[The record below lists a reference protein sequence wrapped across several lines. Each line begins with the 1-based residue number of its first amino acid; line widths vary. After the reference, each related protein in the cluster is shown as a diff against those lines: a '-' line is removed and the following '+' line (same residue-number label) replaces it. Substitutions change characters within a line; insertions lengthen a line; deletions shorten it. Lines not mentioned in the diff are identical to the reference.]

1 MKHALH
7 ALGSYAVRLVVPV
20 LAAAVVVVALPS
32 EAEACSCGPAP
43 DAKVALENSA
53 ATFVG
58 EVVGTRRLAGDGM
71 GKIEYAFEIKH
82 SYKGP
87 TGRTTLVT
95 NASSAACGRSFEE
108 GEAYLVYA
116 TADDKGNLLD
126 STCSRTRLAT
136 AAGEDFAAI
145 GQPKG
150 PLESLPDGAS
160 IGQAPGPKK
169 SLGASFEPL
178 ENFDVISSQCTTLVQ
193 GPVSSVDFVQ
203 IMTYAG
209 PGAFICTRGV
219 TIDGNVQISE
229 ADVRIV
235 ALDFGGLSVNG
246 NVIIA
251 APSVL
256 IGGKVSGAT
265 LISERA
271 LGSVLVGNS
280 FDGPLITA
288 TTEILG
294 VGNQCSA
301 SCSGPNGKISLASL
315 VPDSASGVIREVPRA
330 GLAPVPSDGQFLIGG
345 LGPKKD
351 QPRPRFQ
358 DRPQL
363 KEVDLGDMTN
373 SWPPPPM
380 ENPSS
385 DADVP
390 WLVPVYG
397 PATGN
402 LGVFIPLTPGN
413 FRQPDVGFVIVP

>member
-1 MKHALH
+1 MKHTLH
-7 ALGSYAVRLVVPV
+7 ALGTYAVRLVVPV
-20 LAAAVVVVALPS
+20 LAAAVAVLALPS
-32 EAEACSCGPAP
+32 EAEACTCGPAP
-43 DAKVALENSA
+43 APKVALENSA
-53 ATFVG
+53 AAFVG

-71 GKIEYAFEIKH
+71 GKIEYSFEIKH

-87 TGRTTLVT
+87 QGRATLVT
-95 NASSAACGRSFEE
+95 NGSSAACGRSFEE

-116 TADDKGNLLD
+116 TADDKGTLLD
-126 STCSRTRLAT
+126 SACSRTRLAT

-150 PLESLPDGAS
+150 PLESLPAGAS
-160 IGQAPGPKK
+160 IGQAKPAT

-193 GPVSSVDFVQ
+193 GPISSVDFTN
-203 IMTYAG
+203 MMAYAG

-256 IGGKVSGAT
+256 IGSKVTGAT
-265 LISERA
+265 VISERA

-294 VGNQCSA
+294 VGNTCSA
-301 SCSGPNGKISLASL
+301 TCSGPSGAISLASL
-315 VPDSASGVIREVPRA
+315 VPDSASGVIQQVPRA
-330 GLAPVPSDGQFLIGG
+330 RLVQVPSDDPLLVGG
-345 LGPKKD
+345 LAPKKD

-363 KEVDLGDMTN
+363 VEVDLGDMTN
-373 SWPPPPM
+373 SWPPPVLIDPT
-380 ENPSS
+380 S

-397 PATGN
+397 GATGE
-402 LGVFIPLTPGN
+402 LGVFVPLTPGN